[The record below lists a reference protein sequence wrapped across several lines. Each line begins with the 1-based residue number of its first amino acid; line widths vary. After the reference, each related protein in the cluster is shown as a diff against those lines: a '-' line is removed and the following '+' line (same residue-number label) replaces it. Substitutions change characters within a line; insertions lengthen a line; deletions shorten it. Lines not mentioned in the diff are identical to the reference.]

1 MLLESDQEIAELLT
15 STRRIALVG
24 ASAKPARASN
34 RIFKFLL
41 DQGYD
46 VTPVNPML
54 AGQELHGV
62 PVVKSL
68 ADIEGAIDMVDIFR
82 NSAAAGDV
90 VDEAIAIGAKAV
102 WMQLGV
108 INETAA
114 ERATEAGLKVVMDR
128 CPKIEIPRL
137 GLLKESDGG

>member
-24 ASAKPARASN
+24 ASARSERASN
-34 RIFKFLL
+34 RIFRFLL
-41 DQGYD
+41 EQGYD
-46 VTPVNPML
+46 VTPVNPL
-54 AGQELHGV
+54 IAGQSLHD
-62 PVVKSL
+62 VVVQESL
-68 ADIEGAIDMVDIFR
+68 ADIEGDIDMVDIFR

-90 VDEAIAIGAKAV
+90 VDEAIAIGAKSV

-108 INETAA
+108 INEAA
-114 ERATEAGLKVVMDR
+114 ARRAIDAGLDVVMDR

-137 GLLKESDGG
+137 GLSKKLHGG